1 MTENT
6 DPVEAALVAFSSAS
20 WALEN
25 TAQRYAEA
33 VIASERE
40 GFREFCR
47 EQDEDADLTDLVH
60 EYVDSLEAVIYT
72 HRARALVIG
81 WGEDEAREEYRA
93 EYGEAL
99 RPADLPGFENL
110 ASMILSRECYEIAHE
125 IEVCREI
132 KLADDA
138 EDEANAQWAEEAAR

>member
-6 DPVEAALVAFSSAS
+6 DPAEAALAAFSSAS
-20 WALEN
+20 WALERIARN
-25 TAQRYAEA
+25 YAEA

-47 EQDEDADLTDLVH
+47 EQDEDADPTDLVH
-60 EYVDSLEAVIYT
+60 EYVDGLETVIYT

-81 WGEDEAREEYRA
+81 WGEDEARDEFRSEM
-93 EYGEAL
+93 GEDA
-99 RPADLPGFENL
+99 PGFEAL
-110 ASMILSRECYEIAHE
+110 AYLILSRECYEVAHE
-125 IEVCREI
+125 VEVCRDI

-138 EDEANAQWAEEAAR
+138 EDEANAQWAEEAAQ

>member
-6 DPVEAALVAFSSAS
+6 DPVEAALAAFSSAS

-25 TAQRYAEA
+25 AAQRYTEA

-47 EQDEDADLTDLVH
+47 EQDEDADLPELAYEWADDL
-60 EYVDSLEAVIYT
+60 ETVIYT

-81 WGEDEAREEYRA
+81 WGEDEARHEYRS
-93 EYGEAL
+93 EYGVMDDPSYEAL
-99 RPADLPGFENL
+99 AC
-110 ASMILSRECYEIAHE
+110 MILSRECCKVAEE
-125 IEVCREI
+125 IEKERE
-132 KLADDA
+132 
-138 EDEANAQWAEEAAR
+138 EQEAAR

>member
-6 DPVEAALVAFSSAS
+6 DPVEAALAAFSSAS

-25 TAQRYAEA
+25 AAQRYAEA

-47 EQDEDADLTDLVH
+47 EQDADADLTDLVH
-60 EYVDSLEAVIYT
+60 EYVDGLETVIYT

-81 WGEDEAREEYRA
+81 WGEDEARDEFRSEFGEDA
-93 EYGEAL
+93 PSVEAL
-99 RPADLPGFENL
+99 AY
-110 ASMILSRECYEIAHE
+110 MILDRECYEVAQ
-125 IEVCREI
+125 EVEQERE
-132 KLADDA
+132 
-138 EDEANAQWAEEAAR
+138 EQEAAR

>member
-6 DPVEAALVAFSSAS
+6 DPVDSALAAFSSAS

-25 TAQRYAEA
+25 AAQRYAEA
-33 VIASERE
+33 VIASKRE

-60 EYVDSLEAVIYT
+60 EYVDSLETVIYT

-81 WGEDEAREEYRA
+81 WGEDDARYHYVQAIGWNDREEPISW
-93 EYGEAL
+93 EAL
-99 RPADLPGFENL
+99 AYW
-110 ASMILSRECYEIAHE
+110 ILTEELYEIAHE

-138 EDEANAQWAEEAAR
+138 EDEANAQWAEEAAQ

>member
-6 DPVEAALVAFSSAS
+6 DPIEAALAAFSSAS

-25 TAQRYAEA
+25 AAQRYSEA

-47 EQDEDADLTDLVH
+47 EQDEDADLQDLVH
-60 EYVDSLEAVIYT
+60 EYTDNLEAVIYT

-81 WGEDEAREEYRA
+81 FGEDEARDEFRSQF
-93 EYGEAL
+93 GEDA
-99 RPADLPGFENL
+99 PGFEAL
-110 ASMILSRECYEIAHE
+110 AYLILDRECYEVA
-125 IEVCREI
+125 IEVEQERE
-132 KLADDA
+132 
-138 EDEANAQWAEEAAR
+138 EQEAAQ

>member
-1 MTENT
+1 MQQTNPET
-6 DPVEAALVAFSSAS
+6 DPAEAALAAFTSAS

-25 TAQRYAEA
+25 AAQRYAEA

-81 WGEDEAREEYRA
+81 WGEDEAREEYRS
-93 EYGEAL
+93 EYGRTE
-99 RPADLPGFENL
+99 PAYQGL
-110 ASMILSRECYEIAHE
+110 ASLILSREFYGIAHE
-125 IEVCREI
+125 IEVCRDI

-138 EDEANAQWAEEAAR
+138 EVEANAQWAEEAAR